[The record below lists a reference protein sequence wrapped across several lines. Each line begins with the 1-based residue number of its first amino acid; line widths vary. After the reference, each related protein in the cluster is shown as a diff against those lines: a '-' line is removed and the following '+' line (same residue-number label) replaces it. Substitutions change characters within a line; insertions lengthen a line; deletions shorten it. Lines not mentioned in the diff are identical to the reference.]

1 MDSDLEEPGFC
12 SRKTWIKIQKNQD
25 SDPGKPKFRS
35 RKIEFRSRKIRI
47 QIHEN
52 LDQTEKIL
60 DSDPGRTWIKILE
73 NLDTDKCELTG

>member
-1 MDSDLEEPGFC
+1 MIQENLDSDLEEPGFC

-52 LDQTEKIL
+52 LDQTEKTEHLSKFVYIL
-60 DSDPGRTWIKILE
+60 DDE
-73 NLDTDKCELTG
+73 EDVQ